1 MSDWKKRLKETLEP
15 ILCRNDPRP
24 EISAYN
30 DVPYAIFT
38 YPPEDEFD
46 LRKEISLLK
55 NRLETRGKRVT
66 VISLAECLY
75 AALESEGMDIES
87 IAEAEKNTGIE
98 AVIETI
104 HEVLSSYQS
113 LDGLIVK
120 RMPADSDPLRDILFI
135 TRAGSLFP
143 MYRTSPLLEQLKGKV
158 LIPGVL
164 FYPGRTDGAAGLS
177 FMGILDAEHNYRVK
191 IF

>member
-55 NRLETRGKRVT
+55 KPSGNQRQ
-66 VISLAECLY
+66 
-75 AALESEGMDIES
+75 
-87 IAEAEKNTGIE
+87 TGD
-98 AVIETI
+98 
-104 HEVLSSYQS
+104 SY
-113 LDGLIVK
+113 L
-120 RMPADSDPLRDILFI
+120 
-135 TRAGSLFP
+135 TC
-143 MYRTSPLLEQLKGKV
+143 
-158 LIPGVL
+158 
-164 FYPGRTDGAAGLS
+164 
-177 FMGILDAEHNYRVK
+177 
-191 IF
+191 